1 MKAILKLGI
10 DIGSTTIKYVVVN
23 AKNEILAS
31 DYQIHHAQ
39 YLPLL
44 KSIFGDLYRQFGEIQ
59 VSMALTGSVGMG
71 VSERYQLPFIQ
82 EVIAET
88 ECVKQF
94 FPTCKTII
102 DMGGEDTKMVFMS
115 DEAIPEMRMSGNC
128 SGGTGAFL
136 DQMATLLGCTTEQ
149 LSHLAENSTR
159 IYPMASRCGVFSK
172 TDVQNLSSKHIPK
185 EDIAA
190 SVFHAVVVQI
200 VGGLSKGMK
209 ITPPI
214 LLSGGPFQFLP
225 ALKNEVLNYLNLD
238 KTDIIDTENANLLT
252 AFGAALKSNEQN
264 QNYNFKTLIERFD
277 NQSIKLTPNNSYF
290 DTLFNSQEEY
300 QQWLN
305 KIQKK
310 FIPET
315 SLQNC
320 SENLYLGID
329 SGSTTGKIILMDEEY
344 NIVYKYYA
352 PNQGNSIENI
362 KKGLSLFL
370 EEARKINRTFVIKGS
385 CSTGYGEDLTKA
397 TFHLGGSIVETKA
410 HYLGAKHNNPE
421 VSFVLDIGG
430 QDMKALFVKNNSIE
444 RVEIN
449 EACSSGCG
457 SFIEAFAK
465 TLNYSVQLFAEKA
478 CFAKNPCDL
487 GTRCT
492 VFMNS
497 KVKQFLREGAKSED
511 IAAGLS
517 YSVIKNCL
525 FKVLRL
531 HDFTSLG
538 NHISVQGG
546 AMKNHA
552 IVRAL
557 EKLTNTEVSFSN
569 IPEFMGA
576 FGCALYAKEHTQHS
590 QVEVERLLE
599 NSHYTLQNALCK
611 GCDNQCY
618 INVYRFTNG
627 QHFISGNKCEK
638 VYSNKGGGAVTG
650 KNIYAEKYKLL
661 FDRKSISAP
670 VKIGIPRALGMYEN
684 YPFWHQ
690 LFTECGFEVV
700 LSSHSNYADYENAVS
715 GVMSD
720 NICFPAKLIHSHIH
734 DLVARKVTRI
744 YYPMTIYEEND
755 ANTSNSYN
763 CPIVFAYS
771 EVLKSSEQLPIP
783 LDAPV
788 VSFRTK
794 KGLFKNVISYLKTLN
809 IDKKTAKN
817 AINKALLAQKY
828 YAEKI
833 YQKNLEIYP
842 LPPLT
847 SHPSP
852 LTSHLK
858 PQTPHPSPHTTILLA
873 GRPYHTDPLIQHKLA
888 EMMSNMGVNVI
899 SEDIMR
905 FSEIELSDTYTITQW
920 HYINRILKA
929 AKFAG
934 KENQN
939 LQFAIMTSFGCGPDA
954 FLLDDIKQVLKKQGK
969 TLTILKL
976 DDVNNIGSLR
986 LRVRSLI
993 ENLENARALR
1003 ATPQPTN
1010 RKLFENED
1018 KNRLII
1024 APYFSEF
1031 QNPFLPPVF
1040 KLAGYNL
1047 EMLPEPNQ
1055 ETIEMGLKVA
1065 HNEVCFPA
1073 TLVVGD
1079 LLKALKSGKYDLEN
1093 IAVALTQTGGQCR
1106 ATNYV
1111 AILKKALHDNGFDNI
1126 PVVAIAGGDSL
1137 FNEQPG
1143 FTVNWLKIFPILFKT
1158 VVISDCLSQLYNA
1171 SVVREKEKG
1180 AAHHLKEKY
1189 FEKFSELILQ
1199 NNSKK
1204 MFVLLK
1210 DAVQDFKEITIP
1222 NRKLPQVGVVG
1233 EIFLKFN
1240 SFSHRHILKQLQK
1253 EGIEVLPPQILPFFM
1268 QSFVNRKVNKKYGLS
1283 ESWVP
1288 EFVFDGLYALIRR
1301 NIAKA
1306 NKICAD
1312 FEYFS
1317 PIPDIFHEAS
1327 QAEELIDLG
1336 CQFGEGWLIP
1346 AEVSTY
1352 YKKGVRNIISLQPF
1366 GCIAN
1371 HIISKGLER
1380 KLKTKFPKLNLLS
1393 LDFDGGTSEV
1403 NVQNRLELFKKA
1415 MN

>member
-1 MKAILKLGI
+1 
-10 DIGSTTIKYVVVN
+10 
-23 AKNEILAS
+23 
-31 DYQIHHAQ
+31 
-39 YLPLL
+39 
-44 KSIFGDLYRQFGEIQ
+44 
-59 VSMALTGSVGMG
+59 
-71 VSERYQLPFIQ
+71 
-82 EVIAET
+82 
-88 ECVKQF
+88 
-94 FPTCKTII
+94 
-102 DMGGEDTKMVFMS
+102 
-115 DEAIPEMRMSGNC
+115 
-128 SGGTGAFL
+128 
-136 DQMATLLGCTTEQ
+136 
-149 LSHLAENSTR
+149 
-159 IYPMASRCGVFSK
+159 
-172 TDVQNLSSKHIPK
+172 
-185 EDIAA
+185 
-190 SVFHAVVVQI
+190 
-200 VGGLSKGMK
+200 MK
-209 ITPPI
+209 ITPPV

-225 ALKNEVLNYLNLD
+225 ALKNEMLNYLNLE
-238 KTDIIDTENANLLT
+238 KIDIISAENANLLT
-252 AFGAALKSNEQN
+252 AFGAALKSVELHQN
-264 QNYNFKTLIERFD
+264 NDIKTLKEQFARHPVEFSESPSHFD
-277 NQSIKLTPNNSYF
+277 S
-290 DTLFNSQEEY
+290 LFHSQEEY
-300 QQWLN
+300 QLWLKN
-305 KIQKK
+305 KQNS
-310 FIPET
+310 FISEKD
-315 SLQNC
+315 LQNC

-329 SGSTTGKIILMDEEY
+329 SGSTTGKIILIDEDY

-362 KKGLSLFL
+362 KKGLNLFL
-370 EEARKINRTFVIKGS
+370 EKAKKTNRNFAIKGS

-397 TFHLGGSIVETKA
+397 AFHLGDSIVETKA
-410 HYLGAKHNNPE
+410 HYLGAKYNNPKIT
-421 VSFVLDIGG
+421 FVLDMGG

-465 TLNYSVQLFAEKA
+465 TLNYSVPLFAEKA

-531 HDFTSLG
+531 HDFSSLG

-557 EKLTNTEVSFSN
+557 EKLTHTEVSFTN

-576 FGCALYAKEHTQHS
+576 FGSALYAKKNAQHTPIK
-590 QVEVERLLE
+590 VERLLE
-599 NSHYTLQNALCK
+599 NSHYTLQNSLCK

-618 INVYRFTNG
+618 INVYTFSNG

-638 VYSNKGGGAVTG
+638 IYSNKGENSVQG
-650 KNIYAEKYKLL
+650 KNIYIEKYKLL

-670 VKIGIPRALGMYEN
+670 IKIGIPRALGMYEN

-690 LFTECGFEVV
+690 LFTECGLEVV
-700 LSSHSNYADYENAVS
+700 LSSHSNYVNYENAVS

-734 DLVARKVTRI
+734 DLLAKKVSRI
-744 YYPMTIYEEND
+744 FYPMTVYEEND
-755 ANTSNSYN
+755 KTTSNSYN

-771 EVLKSSEQLPIP
+771 EVLKSSEQLPVP

-794 KGLFKNVISYLKTLN
+794 KGLFKNVIQYLKTLK
-809 IDKKTAKN
+809 IDKKTAEK
-817 AINKALLAQKY
+817 AIKKALIAQKTY
-828 YAEKI
+828 SETI
-833 YQKNLEIYP
+833 YQKNLEIYQSSTP
-842 LPPLT
+842 RHCGLDPQPPLIT
-847 SHPSP
+847 N
-852 LTSHLK
+852 HL
-858 PQTPHPSPHTTILLA
+858 SLTTILLA

-888 EMMSNMGVNVI
+888 EMMSNLGVNVI

-905 FSEIELSDTYTITQW
+905 FNEIKLSDTYTITQW

-934 KENQN
+934 KENPN
-939 LQFAIMTSFGCGPDA
+939 LQFAMMTSFGCGPDA
-954 FLLDDIKQVLKKQGK
+954 FLLDDIKQVLEKQGK

-976 DDVNNIGSLR
+976 DEVNNIGSLR

-993 ENLENARALR
+993 ENLECVDFFKHKELEEC
-1003 ATPQPTN
+1003 TKDTKIK
-1010 RKLFENED
+1010 RKLFEEAD
-1018 KNRLII
+1018 RKRLII
-1024 APYFSEF
+1024 APSFSEF

-1055 ETIEMGLKVA
+1055 ETIDMGLKVA
-1065 HNEVCFPA
+1065 HNEVCYPA

-1093 IAVALTQTGGQCR
+1093 TAVALTQTGGQCR

-1111 AILKKALHDNGFDNI
+1111 AILKKALTDNGFAHI

-1143 FTVNWLKIFPILFKT
+1143 FKVNWIKILPILFKT
-1158 VVISDCLSQLYNA
+1158 VVISDCLSQLYHA
-1171 SVVREKEKG
+1171 CVVREKEKG
-1180 AAHHLKEKY
+1180 AANQLKEKY
-1189 FEKFSELILQ
+1189 FKSFNELILQ
-1199 NNSKK
+1199 NNAKK

-1210 DAVQDFKEITIP
+1210 DAVQDFKSITFP
-1222 NRKLPQVGVVG
+1222 NKKLPQVGVVG

-1240 SFSHRHILKQLQK
+1240 SFSHRHIIKQLQN
-1253 EGIEVLPPQILPFFM
+1253 EGVDVLPPQILPFFM
-1268 QSFVNRKVNKKYGLS
+1268 QSFVNRKVNKNYGFS

-1288 EFVFDGLYALIRR
+1288 EFIFDGLYNLVKKS
-1301 NIAKA
+1301 IAKA
-1306 NKICAD
+1306 NKICSE

-1317 PIPDIFHEAS
+1317 PIPDIFHEAN
-1327 QAEELIDLG
+1327 QAKELVDLG

-1346 AEVSTY
+1346 AEISTY

-1380 KLKTKFPKLNLLS
+1380 KLKSKFPKLNLLS

-1403 NVQNRLELFKKA
+1403 NVQNRIELFKK
-1415 MN
+1415 NLLPH